1 MGAQRRVGA
10 QGGAVLCQEFLVG
23 PEYVVDTVTSAG
35 EHKVTAVW
43 KYDKR
48 PCNGARSVHYVG
60 TPLTRPLPT
69 SSTPPTGAAFVYFGM
84 LPVPP
89 SEAVAQ
95 RLIGYVLPVLDALQI
110 RYGATHG
117 EARSA

>member
-48 PCNGARSVHYVG
+48 PCNSARSVHCVG
-60 TPLTRPLPT
+60 TPLTCP
-69 SSTPPTGAAFVYFGM
+69 
-84 LPVPP
+84 
-89 SEAVAQ
+89 
-95 RLIGYVLPVLDALQI
+95 
-110 RYGATHG
+110 
-117 EARSA
+117 

>member
-43 KYDKR
+43 M
-48 PCNGARSVHYVG
+48 
-60 TPLTRPLPT
+60 PLPSPKSA
-69 SSTPPTGAAFVYFGM
+69 SSTDPEADWLWLESGVRTPRDVAAPCQV
-84 LPVPP
+84 
-89 SEAVAQ
+89 
-95 RLIGYVLPVLDALQI
+95 
-110 RYGATHG
+110 
-117 EARSA
+117 